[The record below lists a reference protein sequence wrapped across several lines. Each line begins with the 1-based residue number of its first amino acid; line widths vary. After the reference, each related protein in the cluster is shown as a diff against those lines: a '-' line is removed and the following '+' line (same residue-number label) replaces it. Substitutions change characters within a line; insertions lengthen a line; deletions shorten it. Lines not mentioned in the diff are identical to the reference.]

1 MEEKRQGEY
10 TPVYEDDRGTYLLS
24 SKDLCMIE
32 RLDELADAGID
43 SFKIEGRMKGV
54 NYVAGVV
61 KTYRE
66 AVDSLA
72 ERPYKV
78 REEWLRELL
87 MFSNRGYTTGMFLG
101 RHPDNGYN
109 HDEEEGYRM
118 SHELVGIVESV
129 NDGQGLVALRNLLK
143 AGDKIEFLSSGLEN
157 RLFEIRE
164 MKDQRGNP
172 VESGRNEERVII
184 SIPEG
189 VRENDL
195 IRRPVRSSSLRLKT
209 CGGC

>member
-10 TPVYEDDRGTYLLS
+10 TPVYENDRGTYLLS

-32 RLDELADAGID
+32 HLDELADAGID

-66 AVDSLA
+66 AVDSL
-72 ERPYKV
+72 EKRPFKV
-78 REEWLRELL
+78 REEWLRELA
-87 MFSNRGYTTGMFLG
+87 MFSNRGYTTGMFCG
-101 RHPDNGYN
+101 RQPDNAYN

-129 NDGQGLVALRNLLK
+129 NYGHGLVALRNLLK

-157 RLFEIRE
+157 RLFEVRE
-164 MKDQRGNP
+164 INDQKGNP

-184 SIPEG
+184 SLPKG

-195 IRRPVRSSSLRLKT
+195 IRRPVRASSLLHSQT
-209 CGGC
+209 D

>member
-1 MEEKRQGEY
+1 M
-10 TPVYEDDRGTYLLS
+10 S
-24 SKDLCMIE
+24 SKDLCMIQH
-32 RLDELADAGID
+32 LDELADAGID

-66 AVDSLA
+66 AVDSLE

-78 REEWLRELL
+78 REEWLRELS
-87 MFSNRGYTTGMFLG
+87 MFSNRGYTTGVFLG
-101 RHPDNGYN
+101 RHPDNSYN

-129 NDGQGLVALRNLLK
+129 NDGQGLVALRNLLRI
-143 AGDKIEFLSSGLEN
+143 GDNVEFLSRGLEN
-157 RLFEIRE
+157 SLFEIRG
-164 MKDQRGNP
+164 MNDQRGNP
-172 VESGRNEERVII
+172 VESGRNEERVTI
-184 SIPEG
+184 SVPKG

-195 IRRPVRSSSLRLKT
+195 IRRPVRASSLLHSQT
-209 CGGC
+209 G